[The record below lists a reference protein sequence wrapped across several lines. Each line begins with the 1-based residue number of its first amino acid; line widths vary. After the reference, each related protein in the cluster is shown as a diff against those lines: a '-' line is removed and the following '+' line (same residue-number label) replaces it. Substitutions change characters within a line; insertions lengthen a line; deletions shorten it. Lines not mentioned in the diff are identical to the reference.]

1 MNAWI
6 VRRDEALYEAR
17 RTLGEA
23 IEEYGQGYS
32 SHVDD
37 FMFGGSATDPRW
49 GHIKK
54 AITTRFKFGEWE
66 KGKFTQCGVTI
77 EQRSDFS
84 FQLSQREFLD
94 QVSEIY
100 LTKQMF
106 KNPEDKATA
115 DEQQQMRSV
124 LGCLAWHAGQLAMEW
139 SAPTGLLLSKVSQAK
154 VVLKKAKQRQGQSM
168 VIHTLNKEGIIL
180 ATWVDA
186 THGNRQDLSSTKGV
200 LIGCTSRKLLE
211 GTLEPVNPVF
221 WSSSK
226 IHRVCRSSAS
236 AETRAAVDGEDQLY
250 AMRFQVAE
258 FLGKHANETV
268 NYVEGVLI
276 SDSKDLYDRLSS
288 TVLTL
293 SGAEKRS
300 DTETLCLKEA
310 LEENHV
316 HLRWVNGESQLA
328 NSLTKLDEPQ
338 QILMF
343 NDRNGRWRVVYD
355 EGLVSGRRRKQQGNG
370 PLD

>member
-1 MNAWI
+1 
-6 VRRDEALYEAR
+6 
-17 RTLGEA
+17 
-23 IEEYGQGYS
+23 
-32 SHVDD
+32 
-37 FMFGGSATDPRW
+37 
-49 GHIKK
+49 
-54 AITTRFKFGEWE
+54 
-66 KGKFTQCGVTI
+66 
-77 EQRSDFS
+77 
-84 FQLSQREFLD
+84 
-94 QVSEIY
+94 
-100 LTKQMF
+100 
-106 KNPEDKATA
+106 
-115 DEQQQMRSV
+115 
-124 LGCLAWHAGQLAMEW
+124 
-139 SAPTGLLLSKVSQAK
+139 
-154 VVLKKAKQRQGQSM
+154 
-168 VIHTLNKEGIIL
+168 
-180 ATWVDA
+180 
-186 THGNRQDLSSTKGV
+186 
-200 LIGCTSRKLLE
+200 
-211 GTLEPVNPVF
+211 
-221 WSSSK
+221 
-226 IHRVCRSSAS
+226 
-236 AETRAAVDGEDQLY
+236 
-250 AMRFQVAE
+250 MRFQVAE